1 MKETTKIALV
11 GNPNSGK
18 SSLFNALT
26 GLRQRVGNFPGV
38 TVDRTIGTLDLKN
51 GRKGSLIDL
60 PGTYSLYPKSQDEE
74 VATEILL
81 DANHKDHPDLI
92 VLVGDA
98 TNLRRSLLLCTQVM
112 DLGLPVLLALNME
125 DLLKKNGLQ
134 IDLNRLSSQL
144 GIPVL
149 KTSALK
155 KSGLKGLVKAMAA
168 ATSPAKQPF
177 FQLPSSFDSVLEPV
191 MEKLGTESRH
201 HAWNALLM
209 PQEFRKL
216 SERKGIAI
224 HPEAQAMVAN
234 ELAVRYDKIQAIVD
248 ACSTL
253 APGHG
258 QGMSSKLDRIL
269 LHPVAGYLIFV
280 SLLFLIFQSV
290 FAWASWPMD
299 MIEAGFSMSGEWFRS
314 ILPEGWFSSLLVD
327 GVWAG
332 LGGIVI
338 FVPQIA
344 ILFFFISVLEGS
356 GYMSRVVF
364 LMDRIMRPF
373 GFSGKSVIPL
383 VGGMACAIP
392 SIMMARTIPNKI
404 ERYITI
410 MVTPLMSCSAR
421 IPVYVLLISLFVPE
435 GYVWGI
441 FSYQGL
447 VMTGMYFLG
456 FFMALLVAWVI
467 KTIAR
472 YKSDGTF
479 VTELPLYRVPPWKNT
494 LLEMYHRSRTF
505 VIEAGKVIIVIS
517 IILWALVS
525 YGPSEQM
532 AAVDQTIDTE
542 LALLAGTSAEI
553 KTQTTALEDKRAS
566 EKLRASYA
574 GIIGRGI
581 EPAIRPLGFDWKIG
595 IALLSSFAAREVFVG
610 TMATIY
616 SAGESAAEDEDGK
629 FLGIR
634 EKMEAETYV
643 DSGEPVYTTP
653 VAISLLLFYAFAMQC
668 MSTLAVVKKET
679 GSWKTT
685 FLMLIYMTGLAYLS
699 SFIAYQ
705 SLA

>member
-1 MKETTKIALV
+1 MRATTKIALV

-38 TVDRTIGTLDLKN
+38 TVDRTTGTLDLKN
-51 GRKGSLIDL
+51 GQKGSLIDL

-81 DANHKDHPDLI
+81 DANHKDHPDLV
-92 VLVGDA
+92 VLVADA

-125 DLLKKNGLQ
+125 DLLKKNGWS
-134 IDLNRLSSQL
+134 IDLNRLSKDL

-155 KSGLKGLVKAMAA
+155 RSGLKGLVKAMAVA
-168 ATSPAKQPF
+168 ASPAKQPF
-177 FQLPSSFDSVLEPV
+177 FQLPASFDTLLEPA
-191 MEKLGTESRH
+191 MAKLGTDSRH

-209 PQEFRKL
+209 PKDFRKL
-216 SERKGIAI
+216 PDSKGIDI
-224 HPEAQAMVAN
+224 HPDALAMVAN
-234 ELAVRYDKIQAIVD
+234 ELAVRYDRIQAIVD
-248 ACSTL
+248 TCAVQ
-253 APGHG
+253 APD
-258 QGMSSKLDRIL
+258 QGVGISSKLDRVL

-299 MIEAGFSMSGEWFRS
+299 MIETGFSMSGEWFRE

-435 GYVWGI
+435 GYVWGV

-479 VTELPLYRVPPWKNT
+479 VTELPLYRIPPWKNT

-505 VIEAGKVIIVIS
+505 VVEAGKVIIVIS

-525 YGPSEQM
+525 YGPSDDM
-532 AAVDQTIDTE
+532 AAVDSKIDAQISLLQSPVADAQLSE
-542 LALLAGTSAEI
+542 LEN
-553 KTQTTALEDKRAS
+553 KRGS

-574 GIIGRGI
+574 GIIGRSM

-595 IALLSSFAAREVFVG
+595 ISLLTSFAAREVFVG

-616 SAGESAAEDEDGK
+616 SAGDQAAEDEDGK

-634 EKMEAETYV
+634 EKMKRETHL
-643 DSGEPVYTTP
+643 DTGKPVYSTP
-653 VAISLLLFYAFAMQC
+653 TAISLLLFYAFAMQC

-685 FLMLIYMTGLAYLS
+685 ILMLVYMTGLAYLS